1 MEALLIIVCVAVGAV
16 FLFMAI
22 AMGWFLSLAV
32 GRFLYVA
39 GPFLGGLAYGIYVW
53 SSGNKSLGNVI
64 VVVAFLG
71 GIPWLIHLFQ
81 NYSCRCVIHQP
92 LWFFRRQLDD

>member
-1 MEALLIIVCVAVGAV
+1 MFAFKILAQLKGFRMEALLIIVCVAVGAV

-39 GPFLGGLAYGIYVW
+39 GPFLGGSLTEYMFGLAAT
-53 SSGNKSLGNVI
+53 N
-64 VVVAFLG
+64 
-71 GIPWLIHLFQ
+71 
-81 NYSCRCVIHQP
+81 
-92 LWFFRRQLDD
+92 LWVTL